1 MNAIASRALVVV
13 AHPCANS
20 FCGGLAE
27 LVVTTLRARRVV
39 DVVALWPFG
48 AAGDFSADQPT
59 AVAAADLLVLVYPTW
74 WGGPPA
80 PLKQWL
86 DDELA
91 GDNRAFRGIRRLV
104 VVTTHGSPHWINR
117 LQGEPG
123 KVMVMRGLRS
133 RCHPFARRTWL
144 ALYGLDGDDPVRRDR
159 FKGRVQGVFL
169 RL

>member
-59 AVAAADLLVLVYPTW
+59 AVAAVDPF
-74 WGGPPA
+74 
-80 PLKQWL
+80 KR
-86 DDELA
+86 A
-91 GDNRAFRGIRRLV
+91 GTALR
-104 VVTTHGSPHWINR
+104 TTHIRPLASLTLGRQKLGCGANER
-117 LQGEPG
+117 LPG
-123 KVMVMRGLRS
+123 
-133 RCHPFARRTWL
+133 RRPIP
-144 ALYGLDGDDPVRRDR
+144 DISEV
-159 FKGRVQGVFL
+159 
-169 RL
+169 